1 MHPCCTTVSW
11 MILKTNSDY
20 SYTDNKLSLDRNSQ
34 HPCEM
39 WEQTIVSILYT
50 HSQFI
55 YCQGNDTFLHIIL
68 FSFQLAKGGTESAVY
83 NKLIA
88 PFKND
93 MPNSYVEGFGKVCAD
108 HKYAFFGVNILKT
121 KVSLPV
127 PCQVVSLHGTSY
139 KDQWAFIFRKDS
151 PYKTLINWR
160 LDNKMYSFRHMTD
173 N

>member
-1 MHPCCTTVSW
+1 
-11 MILKTNSDY
+11 
-20 SYTDNKLSLDRNSQ
+20 
-34 HPCEM
+34 M

-121 KVSLPV
+121 KVSCLSLVRWCHFMELP
-127 PCQVVSLHGTSY
+127 T
-139 KDQWAFIFRKDS
+139 R
-151 PYKTLINWR
+151 ING
-160 LDNKMYSFRHMTD
+160 LLYSEKIAPTKRSSTGG
-173 N
+173 